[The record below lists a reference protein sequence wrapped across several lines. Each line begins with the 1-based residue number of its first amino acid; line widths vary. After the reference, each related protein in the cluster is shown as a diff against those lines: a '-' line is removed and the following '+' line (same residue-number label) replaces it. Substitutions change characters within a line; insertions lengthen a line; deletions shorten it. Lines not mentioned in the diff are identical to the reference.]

1 MPRGR
6 RSRTAG
12 LIERGLIER
21 IRAACGRRPDRA
33 AALILGLLPFAIF
46 APAFV
51 PGRVL
56 SPLGNLYSA
65 YPWAALGPE
74 LSAAANP
81 ALTDITQV
89 FHPALLYAAREV
101 GAGRF
106 PFWNPYAYAGV
117 PFFSN
122 PQTALLFPLTAL
134 AFVLPAGL
142 ALTLMSVLKL
152 SAAGLATYWF
162 LRTSLAVSHLP
173 AFTGA
178 LGFMLSS
185 TLVSWLPWT
194 FGSTMLFIPLLFGV
208 IDRLRAT
215 GDRRW
220 VAALAVVVALDVL
233 AGYPQGALHAL
244 LAAGA
249 WALARAPGGG
259 VRFVA
264 QAAVGVGL
272 GVALTAVQLV
282 PFVEYARE
290 SAVFAYRSTWTPRFS
305 VPPSAMITFLLPE
318 FYGVGEESWGRWQ
331 FNIQTTYVG
340 LAPLLALPVA
350 LVAAWRT
357 APVRFFAGL
366 AVVVAAVHY
375 GVPGVSALAA
385 TPGMS
390 LGTNLRLM
398 PLLAFALCV
407 LGALGLE
414 AVARAAPVQRVPLT
428 RLLRGWAVALLVAAL
443 ACVLVWGA
451 QPGARALTY
460 SLSMQYVVFAVLCS
474 AGALALL
481 AALADPARRA
491 QLGAVLAGVQLAS
504 LLPLAVTYHP
514 VFDTRWLYP
523 TPPALAWLQSHAGTA
538 RVLVPGH
545 LGLLYGLFEA
555 HGYDGLTPRR
565 IEEVVGAV
573 GARNAVMQGFL
584 DNPLVMH
591 GSEPLSPV
599 TALLSPAR
607 DLVGLR
613 YVVLPAGAQPLWP
626 ELKPAYDGADARIFV
641 NERALPRAFVAT
653 RARCVDDAAA
663 LRLIRERAVDLFT
676 EVLLADCSDAPAA
689 AAPGA
694 VARAEIR
701 AYGPRRV
708 AIAAV
713 TDAPAYLV
721 LTDTWYPGWSVRVDG
736 REARLLRA
744 DHAFRAVSLE
754 PGAHDVEF
762 VFFPRGFWMA
772 LAVSLL
778 AAAVVAGIA
787 VPRPPRAVVL
797 TVLVAALVAA
807 GAGRAA
813 AELTPGPFRLA
824 VSPPQAPVGQPVDI
838 RIEPRGSHAGAWDIY
853 LMWATGERAAF
864 LSPQGAW
871 VPARTPFRT
880 AVAAGASVVAPW
892 MRPGPAG
899 EIPLA
904 MVLVGP
910 GGDPLDRRQWAFR
923 PELASVTVGAPAPPA
938 FGMAWPHSAMVVAV
952 AAMACALVLLFRPR
966 AAGGGPSSSHA
977 SLV

>member
-1 MPRGR
+1 VGALPRRR
-6 RSRTAG
+6 RSRTAS
-12 LIERGLIER
+12 LIQR
-21 IRAACGRRPDRA
+21 ILVTCGRRPDRA
-33 AALILGLLPFAIF
+33 GALVLALLPLFVF
-46 APAFV
+46 APALL

-56 SPLGNLYSA
+56 SPLGNLYGA
-65 YPWAALGPE
+65 YPWSALGPE

-89 FHPALLYAAREV
+89 FHPALLYGAREV
-101 GAGRF
+101 AAGRF
-106 PFWNPYAYAGV
+106 PFWNPYAYTGV

-142 ALTLMSVLKL
+142 ALTLMGTLKL
-152 SAAGLATYWF
+152 SAAGLAMYWF
-162 LRTSLAVSHLP
+162 LRASLAVSPLP

-178 LGFMLSS
+178 LGFMLGS

-233 AGYPQGALHAL
+233 AGYPQGAFHAFI
-244 LAAGA
+244 AAGA
-249 WALARAPGGG
+249 WTLARAPGGG
-259 VRFVA
+259 VRFIA
-264 QAAVGVGL
+264 QAAVGAGL

-282 PFVEYARE
+282 PFAEYARE
-290 SAVFAYRSTWTPRFS
+290 SAVFAYRSTWTPRLS
-305 VPPSAMITFLLPE
+305 VPPGAMITFLLPE
-318 FYGVGEESWGRWQ
+318 FYGLGAESWGRWQ
-331 FNIQTTYVG
+331 FNIQATYVG
-340 LAPLLALPVA
+340 LVPLLALPVA

-357 APVRFFAGL
+357 VPVRFFAGL
-366 AVVVAAVHY
+366 AVVVGAVHY
-375 GVPGVSALAA
+375 GAPGVSALASM
-385 TPGMS
+385 PGMS

-407 LGALGLE
+407 LGALGLD
-414 AVARAAPVQRVPLT
+414 AAAGAAPAHRARFG
-428 RLLRGWAVALLVAAL
+428 RLVRAWAVVLLLAAL

-451 QPGARALTY
+451 EPGAHALTY
-460 SLSMQYVVFAVLCS
+460 ALPMQYVVFAVLCS

-481 AALADPARRA
+481 AALANPARRPP
-491 QLGAVLAGVQLAS
+491 LGAVLAGVQLAS
-504 LLPLAVTYHP
+504 VLPLALTYHP
-514 VFDTRWLYP
+514 VFETRWLYP
-523 TPPALAWLQSHAGTA
+523 TPPALAWLQGHAGTA
-538 RVLVPGH
+538 RVVVPGH

-565 IEEVVGAV
+565 IEDVVGPV
-573 GARNAVMQGFL
+573 GARNAMAQGFL

-613 YVVLPAGAQPLWP
+613 YIVLPAGAPSLWP
-626 ELKPAYDGADARIFV
+626 ELTPVYDGADARIFV

-653 RARCVDDAAA
+653 RARCVDDATA
-663 LRLIRERAVDLFT
+663 LRLLREHAVDVAT
-676 EVLLADCSDAPAA
+676 EVLLADCTEAPV
-689 AAPGA
+689 AAPPGT
-694 VARAEIR
+694 VGRAEIR
-701 AYGPRRV
+701 AYEPRRV

-713 TDAPAYLV
+713 TDAPAHLV

-744 DHAFRAVSLE
+744 DHAFRAVALP
-754 PGAHDVEF
+754 PGAHEVEF
-762 VFFPRGFWMA
+762 TFALRGFWMG
-772 LAVSLL
+772 LAVS
-778 AAAVVAGIA
+778 AAAAAAVAGIA
-787 VPRPPRAVVL
+787 LLRRPRAAVLVVL
-797 TVLVAALVAA
+797 VSALVVA

-813 AELTPGPFRLA
+813 AELPAGPFRLA
-824 VSPPQAPVGQPVDI
+824 VSPSHAPAGAPVEI
-838 RIEPRGSHAGAWDIY
+838 RLDPRGSHTGAWDVY
-853 LMWATGERAAF
+853 VMSATGERAAF

-871 VPARTPFRT
+871 AAARTPLRT
-880 AVAAGASVVAPW
+880 AVRAGTSLVAPW
-892 MRPGPAG
+892 TPGPGG

-904 MVLVGP
+904 MILVAP

-923 PELASVTVGAPAPPA
+923 PELASVMVSGPASPLVGL
-938 FGMAWPHSAMVVAV
+938 AWPESAMVVAV
-952 AAMACALVLLFRPR
+952 AAIACALVLLLRPR
-966 AAGGGPSSSHA
+966 GDGGGPSSSHA